1 MLVVLPSDL
10 KALFF
15 MDVVM
20 NVDYIKMYK
29 RYNNK
34 QTFIANSS
42 TKISILEITC
52 IFL

>member
-29 RYNNK
+29 RYLGTITNK
-34 QTFIANSS
+34 HLLQIQVQ
-42 TKISILEITC
+42 KYP
-52 IFL
+52 